1 MTGVGPGGA
10 GEAPDLLAALPDLYD
25 TTLRDGMQGPGVSLT
40 VSDKLVV
47 ARILDDLGIDV
58 IEGGWPGAIPR
69 DTDFFRRAAQ
79 DLDLRHAVLA
89 AFGATR
95 RPDRAAGR
103 DPQVTAL
110 LAAETPLVTIVAK
123 SDSRHVERAL
133 RTTRAENLAMV
144 VDTVAHLARAGR
156 RVVVDA
162 EHFFD
167 GFAADPEHALDVV
180 RAAAGAG
187 AETVVLCDTNGG
199 SLPRTVADVMAETAA
214 RTGARLGI
222 HCHDDGGCAVANT
235 LAAVEA
241 GARQVQVTAHGY
253 GERCGNADLFS
264 VAANLVL
271 KMRLPVLSRD
281 RIARLGEAAAAIAAV
296 TGVPRRPNAPYV
308 GQAAFTH
315 KAGLHASALRVD
327 PSLYQHVDP
336 ATVGATMRTLIS
348 DMAGRASIELKAAEL
363 GHGLPARS
371 PVLGRVAERVKAGER
386 DGLGYESA
394 DASFELLLHEE
405 QGGRAPSFRVESW
418 EVRTTS
424 DPAPRT
430 LAVLDLSVDPRHG
443 PDGFAWRT
451 ATGTGTDAV
460 QALDDAFRQALGPLL
475 AGSAG
480 HRVLEGRRERL
491 LQDPDRS
498 PRTQVLV
505 THRDGDRVWGAVG
518 VHPNP
523 VAATVAALVDA
534 YRHALLV
541 PDPAT
546 ATPPAAAA

>member
-1 MTGVGPGGA
+1 MTGVGPD
-10 GEAPDLLAALPDLYD
+10 EAEIPDLYD

-47 ARILDDLGIDV
+47 ARILDDLGVDV

-79 DLDLRHAVLA
+79 DLGLRHAVLA

-144 VDTVAHLARAGR
+144 VDTVAHLVRAGR

-180 RAAAGAG
+180 RAATGAG
-187 AETVVLCDTNGG
+187 ADTVVLCDTNGG
-199 SLPRTVADVMAETAA
+199 ALLGTVADVVAETAA

-235 LAAVEA
+235 LAAVAA
-241 GARQVQVTAHGY
+241 GARHVQVTAHGY
-253 GERCGNADLFS
+253 GERCGNADLFT

-271 KMRLPVLSRD
+271 KMGLPVLSPD
-281 RIARLGEAAAAIAAV
+281 RLARLGEAAEAIAAI

-308 GQAAFTH
+308 GRAAFTH

-336 ATVGATMRTLIS
+336 AAVGSTMRTLVS
-348 DMAGRASIELKAAEL
+348 DIAGRASIELKAAEL
-363 GHGLPARS
+363 GHDLPARS

-405 QGGRAPSFRVESW
+405 GGGLAPSFRVESW

-430 LAVLDLSVDPRHG
+430 HAVLDVSVDPRHG

-460 QALDDAFRQALGPLL
+460 EALDDAFRQALDPLL
-475 AGSAG
+475 AGG
-480 HRVLEGRRERL
+480 CRVLEGRRERL
-491 LQDPDRS
+491 LQDPDRA

-518 VHPNP
+518 VHRNP

-541 PDPAT
+541 PYSAPVI
-546 ATPPAAAA
+546 PPAAAA